1 MTTFNS
7 RRIKAFAQAL
17 VCASAALLTPAM
29 ATELVGRV
37 VDNSDARVFSGATVQ
52 VRSNAAS
59 RFDALTTDDEGF
71 FRVSSMPSGV
81 YLLDVSLL
89 DGRTFMARLIIRSQ
103 RTTQFLELDYSRAVA
118 PDDEY

>member
-1 MTTFNS
+1 M
-7 RRIKAFAQAL
+7 
-17 VCASAALLTPAM
+17 
-29 ATELVGRV
+29 
-37 VDNSDARVFSGATVQ
+37 DNSDARVFSGATVQ

-71 FRVSSMPSGV
+71 FRVSSMPSGA